1 MTVAQRTPPRPLLP
15 VLSRIALG
23 LGVAVAGLGLAAT
36 HLRVVPTPGLK
47 AVQTPVDLPL
57 GGAAALNVRLTSNR
71 ADLTVGGVPWPGR
84 AALTAHA
91 RHRERNPLRV
101 ETAREG
107 RTLSAD
113 LGLPVRA
120 LDEGLIPLNSLPL
133 QHKLDA
139 LLARSVP
146 VTLTTETYSG
156 DTALDLHALR
166 VRSLGTRTSLGDV
179 RATLPERQSGPLT
192 FVTLGGDVTLRA
204 SSMWRAPSLRVNT
217 EGGDVSLD
225 LGEARTEA
233 LNIGTRSGDVTGTL
247 PRADHSSVATAS
259 GDLDL
264 TVPEGAA
271 GTLDL
276 RAEGGSV
283 TLSLPPGVDI
293 RVRFTDRAELDLPRG
308 LRRQG
313 NTVATSGRA
322 LTDPDLDLFLDAP
335 SAALTL
341 RGPPS
346 ENPAPAP
353 RPPQPPMPEGASRP

>member
-23 LGVAVAGLGLAAT
+23 LGVVGAGLLLAGSN
-36 HLRVVPTPGLK
+36 LRTIPTPGLK

-57 GGAAALNVRLTSNR
+57 GGAAALNVRLSSNN

-84 AALTAHA
+84 SALTAHA

-101 ETAREG
+101 ETGREG

-113 LGLPVRA
+113 LGLHVRA
-120 LDEGLIPLNSLPL
+120 LDEGLIPINSLPL

-146 VTLTTETYSG
+146 VTLTTESYSG

-166 VRSLGTRTSLGDV
+166 VRSLNTRTSLGDV

-192 FVTLGGDVTLRA
+192 FVTLSGDVTLRA
-204 SSMWRAPSLRVNT
+204 SSAWRAPSLRVNT
-217 EGGDVSLD
+217 ESGDVALD
-225 LGEARTEA
+225 LGEARAEGV
-233 LNIGTRSGDVTGTL
+233 NVGTRSGDVTGRL
-247 PRADHSSVATAS
+247 PRADHSSVTTAS

-276 RAEGGSV
+276 RAEGGAV
-283 TLSLPPGVDI
+283 TLSLPPGVGV
-293 RVRFTDRAELDLPRG
+293 RVRFTERAELDLPRG

-313 NTVATSGRA
+313 NTVATTRRA

-335 SAALTL
+335 SAHLTL
-341 RGPPS
+341 RGFPS
-346 ENPAPAP
+346 ENPAPE
-353 RPPQPPMPEGASRP
+353 PPTPPPAPEGASRP